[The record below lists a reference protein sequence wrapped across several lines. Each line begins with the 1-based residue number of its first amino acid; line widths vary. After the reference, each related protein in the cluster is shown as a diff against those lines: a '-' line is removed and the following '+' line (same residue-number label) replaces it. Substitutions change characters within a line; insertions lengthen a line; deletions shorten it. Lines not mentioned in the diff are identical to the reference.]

1 MDETD
6 KDKTLESKL
15 SNSEKRLRRLFD
27 RRDSLN
33 EEARFMR
40 NERDSLNSRRRE
52 VIESIRKLKDKRH
65 AEMED
70 LKKRRD
76 EVTAPYRI
84 QRDKLNAMVKVQKRK
99 REGLASS
106 MSSFRDGEESEKKK
120 RRIDPLTEINVLSME
135 MQALLSK
142 YETVAMS
149 RDKEQEAMDQIKD
162 LKRRIDELEKVLPDY
177 QLKELEKERKV
188 SAREDIFQDHDMAH
202 QSVVELS
209 QKAQEFHTQ
218 FTKENDKFRE
228 KMDSIYNKYIEEIE
242 GKEKEIGHLSL
253 QADRRH
259 KEFLAMKERADH
271 YHKRAMA
278 LRGEVL
284 VLRKE
289 KNAVEQKMR
298 DLIDEQNRNVDD
310 ALEDE
315 EKQKEA
321 ADKAM
326 ELLKKGGKISL

>member
-1 MDETD
+1 
-6 KDKTLESKL
+6 
-15 SNSEKRLRRLFD
+15 
-27 RRDSLN
+27 
-33 EEARFMR
+33 
-40 NERDSLNSRRRE
+40 
-52 VIESIRKLKDKRH
+52 
-65 AEMED
+65 
-70 LKKRRD
+70 
-76 EVTAPYRI
+76 
-84 QRDKLNAMVKVQKRK
+84 
-99 REGLASS
+99 
-106 MSSFRDGEESEKKK
+106 
-120 RRIDPLTEINVLSME
+120 
-135 MQALLSK
+135 
-142 YETVAMS
+142 MS
-149 RDKEQEAMDQIKD
+149 RDKELEAMDQIKD
-162 LKRRIDELEKVLPDY
+162 LKRRIDELEKVLPEY

-188 SAREDIFQDHDMAH
+188 AAREDIFQDHDMAH

-218 FTKENDKFRE
+218 FTKENDRFRK
-228 KMDSIYNKYIEEIE
+228 KMDSIYNKYSDEIE

-271 YHKRAMA
+271 YHKRAME

-298 DLIDEQNRNVDD
+298 DLINEQNKVVEDE
-310 ALEDE
+310 LEGE

-326 ELLKKGGKISL
+326 ELLK